1 MQIAE
6 CNAPV
11 AKNIAGV
18 IENKGLKQVYIAEK
32 AGYSP
37 QELNDMLNGRRLIK
51 ANDIARISLVLGV
64 DVNCLYGIEKGDYER
79 SKGCEIELQGTGYHE
94 GDIFP
99 REGGDVSEER
109 IKELA
114 GSDNKQHTPLIELV
128 EEDPDNT
135 ADTDTAEKPPK
146 AGKKRSENKVP
157 ENKEP
162 AE

>member
-1 MQIAE
+1 MY
-6 CNAPV
+6 
-11 AKNIAGV
+11 KV
-18 IENKGLKQVYIAEK
+18 IKHFIDLHD
-32 AGYSP
+32 
-37 QELNDMLNGRRLIK
+37 NDHSYN
-51 ANDIARISLVLGV
+51 
-64 DVNCLYGIEKGDYER
+64 
-79 SKGCEIELQGTGYHE
+79 E

-99 REGGDVSEER
+99 REGVDVSEER

-146 AGKKRSENKVP
+146 AGEKRSENKVP

>member
-1 MQIAE
+1 MESIPGYDDWKTTPPDDPEPASVCDCCGCE
-6 CNAPV
+6 
-11 AKNIAGV
+11 
-18 IENKGLKQVYIAEK
+18 VYE
-32 AGYSP
+32 
-37 QELNDMLNGRRLIK
+37 
-51 ANDIARISLVLGV
+51 
-64 DVNCLYGIEKGDYER
+64 GDYIYTIDGER
-79 SKGCEIELQGTGYHE
+79 LCE